1 MSYIIIKSDGATL
14 CTIQD
19 GTINTTATSL
29 GLPGRLYPSY
39 GQVFDTNY
47 VFLLENFANN
57 TPPANPIR
65 GQLWYDIG
73 NTVLRV
79 CPIDG
84 ATSASQWVRIATTDN
99 NGNITANNVTFTGN
113 IIANNATLSG
123 NIIANNATANSLFVG
138 NAQGNAFIGFDSVY
152 YGVGEFAGNVNNYV
166 EVSVYNSNTGTSA
179 SADFSLYDTGG
190 LSSNY
195 FIDIGINGKNFSQP
209 GVWTI
214 NGPSDGYLYTGNSN
228 LSIGTPSVGTFINFF
243 TGNSLASN
251 ERMRI
256 DTNGNVGINNTA
268 PTNTLSVNGTAY
280 ISGNLTVSNV
290 FASFYGSGAGL
301 TSLPAGN
308 VIGTVANATYAT
320 YSGQA
325 STITVADDSSMTAQY
340 YPVFVSSAGI
350 STALG
355 IDTAMSYVASSNTL
369 TVGNL
374 IVPGSITGTATAA
387 ITAGTVTTAAQPN
400 ITSVGALSTLSVT
413 GLVTAGNI
421 SGGNTVLANFLTGAL
436 TTPAQPNITSVGTLT
451 SLAVTGNITGA
462 NLTGN
467 HFGNGAGLTNINGA
481 NVTGTVANAAYAT
494 VAQSLVSGANATT
507 AGTVTTNAQ
516 PNITSVGT
524 LTSLTVTGNISGAN
538 LTGNHFGSG
547 AGLTNIN
554 GANVTGTVAYAA
566 VANSVA
572 GANVTGIVA
581 NAAYATV
588 AQSLVGGAGA
598 ATAVTV
604 TGNAQPNITSV
615 GTLTSLAVTGNI
627 SAANVTAN
635 LFGNGAGISSIT
647 GANVTGT
654 VANASYATTAGT
666 VASSG
671 ITGVVANANY
681 STFAGTV
688 ITSAQPNI
696 TSVGNLTALTVT
708 GNVSGNNISTNGN
721 LSVTGNI
728 NVGSQGIST
737 SGNITGANVNGNHFG
752 NGSGLS
758 SLTAANITGTVA
770 NANYSTYAGTVIT
783 SAQPNITSVGTLA
796 NLSMSGNI
804 TSTASIYANSG
815 TVGGS
820 LLAGTLNAS
829 SSAQP
834 NVTSVGV
841 LSGLTV
847 AGGILAGNMT
857 VQSGGFFAG
866 NGIGLSNIN
875 GSNVSVVPSATT
887 STTAAT
893 VTTNAQPNITSL
905 GTLTGLVSSGTVTA
919 TTPNNGTVGGIIL
932 RGNLVSSNA
941 FMQITDSTGT
951 VQWGYWQSNASGN
964 MLWHGNLTT
973 SGTFYG
979 NGSGLTALT
988 GSYVT
993 GTVANAA
1000 YATTAG
1006 SASSAI
1012 TANTATTVSSISSS
1026 QVISALGYAPY
1037 NGTTNPA
1044 GFVPLSSF
1052 TQNFNAGGT
1061 SGLYYG
1067 GTHYGWT
1074 QLPNGLII
1082 QWGNDE
1088 TYHPAEGG
1096 VTVTFPV
1103 TFPTM
1108 VLTVMAVDKGQGY
1121 GNAGDDMWV
1130 QVPYIYNSGCTVY
1143 YQSPSSGN
1151 SGYGYRWI
1159 AFGY

>member
-73 NTVLRV
+73 NTVLRI

-99 NGNITANNVTFTGN
+99 NGNITANNATFTGN

-138 NAQGNAFIGFDSVY
+138 NALGNAFIGFDSVY
-152 YGVGEFAGNVNNYV
+152 SGVGEFAGNANNYI

-195 FIDIGINGKNFSQP
+195 YIDIGINGKNFSQP

-214 NGPSDGYLYTGNSN
+214 NGPSDGYLYAGNSN

-325 STITVADDSSMTAQY
+325 STVTVADDSNMPAQY

-374 IVPGSITGTATAA
+374 IVSGSITGTATTATA
-387 ITAGTVTTAAQPN
+387 AGTVTSAAQPN
-400 ITSVGALSTLSVT
+400 ITSVGTLSTLAVI

-421 SGGNTVLANFLTGAL
+421 SGGNTVLANFLTGTL

-451 SLAVTGNITGA
+451 SLAVTGNISGA

-467 HFGNGAGLTNINGA
+467 HVGNGAGLTNINGA
-481 NVTGTVANAAYAT
+481 NVTGTVANANYAT
-494 VAQSLVSGANATT
+494 VAQSLVA
-507 AGTVTTNAQ
+507 
-516 PNITSVGT
+516 
-524 LTSLTVTGNISGAN
+524 
-538 LTGNHFGSG
+538 G
-547 AGLTNIN
+547 AG
-554 GANVTGTVAYAA
+554 
-566 VANSVA
+566 S
-572 GANVTGIVA
+572 
-581 NAAYATV
+581 
-588 AQSLVGGAGA
+588 S
-598 ATAVTV
+598 TAVTV

-615 GTLTSLAVTGNI
+615 GTLTSLNSSGNI
-627 SAANVTAN
+627 TAPN
-635 LFGNGAGISSIT
+635 LISTTGAFYGSGAGLTNIQ

-654 VANASYATTAGT
+654 VAYAAFANSVSGANVTGIVANANYALVAQSLVGGAGASTAVTVTGNAQPNITSVGILTSLVVTGNISGANLTGNMFGNGSGLSAIAGANVIGTVANANYATTAGT
-666 VASSG
+666 VSSSG

-681 STFAGTV
+681 ATYASTV

-696 TSVGNLTALTVT
+696 TSVGSLTSLSVT
-708 GNVSGNNISTNGN
+708 GNISGNNLSTNGN

-728 NVGSQGIST
+728 NAGSQGIST

-770 NANYSTYAGTVIT
+770 NANYSTYTGTVLT
-783 SAQPNITSVGTLA
+783 NAQPNITSVGTLSS
-796 NLSMSGNI
+796 LSLSGNV

-815 TVGGS
+815 TVGAS
-820 LLAGTLNAS
+820 LLAGTLNAYS
-829 SSAQP
+829 SSQP
-834 NVTSVGV
+834 NITSVGT
-841 LSGLTV
+841 LTS
-847 AGGILAGNMT
+847 LAVTGNISAANIT
-857 VQSGGFFAG
+857 ANLFG
-866 NGIGLSNIN
+866 NGAGLSNIN
-875 GSNVSVVPSATT
+875 GSNVSTVPNA
-887 STTAAT
+887 TTAAT
-893 VTTNAQPNITSL
+893 SGTVTTAAQPNITSV
-905 GTLTGLVSSGTVTA
+905 GILTGLVSSGIVDA
-919 TTPNNGTVGGIIL
+919 LTPNYSTTGGLRL
-932 RGNLVSSNA
+932 RGNSISSNA
-941 FMQITDSTGT
+941 YFQVTDSTGT
-951 VQWGYWQSNASGN
+951 VQWGCWQANVSGN
-964 MLWHGNLTT
+964 IGWLGNLTT
-973 SGTFYG
+973 SGIFYG
-979 NGSGLTALT
+979 NGSGLSSIVGAN
-988 GSYVT
+988 VT
-993 GTVANAA
+993 GTVANAT
-1000 YATTAG
+1000 YATSAG
-1006 SASSAI
+1006 SASSAT
-1012 TANTATTVSSISSS
+1012 TATTATTVSSISSS
-1026 QVISALGYAPY
+1026 QVTSALGYTPY
-1037 NGTTNPA
+1037 NGATNPA
-1044 GFVPLSSF
+1044 GFVPLSNF
-1052 TQNFNAGGT
+1052 TEDFNEGGT

-1082 QWGNDE
+1082 QWGNNE
-1088 TYHPAEGG
+1088 TYHPGEGG

-1103 TFPTM
+1103 TFPNM
-1108 VLTVMAVDKGQGY
+1108 VLTVMAVNKGDGY
-1121 GNAGDDMWV
+1121 GNTGDDMWV
-1130 QVPYIYNSGCTVY
+1130 QVPYIYNTGCTVF
-1143 YQSPSSGN
+1143 YQAPSSGN
-1151 SGYGYRWI
+1151 AGYGYRWV